1 MKIKKVLAVVAFS
14 LLFSSNAG
22 ASDWV
27 TITDMSQL
35 KYQIK
40 DGQVWLRNVNE
51 FNESWLGCCYA
62 YYIDITADEGKAIWS
77 AMLAQMAMGKPYN
90 IGVVDKS
97 VNGSKIIMSGNW

>member
-1 MKIKKVLAVVAFS
+1 MNIKKILTILALSGVFAN
-14 LLFSSNAG
+14 NAY

-62 YYIDITADEGKAIWS
+62 YYVDITQDEGKAIWS

-97 VNGSKIIMSGNW
+97 VNGSKVIMSGHW